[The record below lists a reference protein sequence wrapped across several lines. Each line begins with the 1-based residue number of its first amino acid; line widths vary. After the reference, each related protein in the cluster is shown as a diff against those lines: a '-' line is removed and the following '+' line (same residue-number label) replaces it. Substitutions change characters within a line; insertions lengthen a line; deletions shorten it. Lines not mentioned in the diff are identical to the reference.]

1 MGIRKAPENTQM
13 KKKSTSGIIN
23 PLAPF
28 PTSSRIHETRLLIP
42 IKELKK
48 SLEKENHLNRKDQQ
62 PQIFESPIKQPG
74 SPLTVPRNT
83 WLSVSVYCLP
93 VKYK

>member
-1 MGIRKAPENTQM
+1 M

-23 PLAPF
+23 ALAPF

-42 IKELKK
+42 IEELKE
-48 SLEKENHLNRKDQQ
+48 SLEKENHLKRKDQQ
-62 PQIFESPIKQPG
+62 PHIFESPIKQPG
-74 SPLTVPRNT
+74 SALTVLRNT
-83 WLSVSVYCLP
+83 RLSVSLCLP